1 VRAHDPIPQDLRH
14 TNGNAVDTV
23 DAVDTVSMK
32 LPVAPMFP
40 VDAMPEGCQKL
51 VREAAK
57 ALGCPPEFVAVPMLA
72 ALASAIGNSRV
83 IKLKEGWEEGAVI
96 YAAVIADPGE
106 KKTPAMK
113 IALEPAK
120 KEQAR
125 LRECYLKQADERKAE
140 MRQWEVDKKVNAR
153 NDLPAPPPP
162 EEPIMERTLV
172 EDTTVEALAVVLEGT
187 PRGVLVMR
195 DELAGWVRSMDQYK
209 SGGKGADRQF
219 WLSGWS
225 NSHVIVD
232 RKGREEPLFLPR
244 PFVSVVGAIQPRV
257 LPELGA
263 GREDGMMDRFLFA
276 YPLPVPSAW
285 SDHEISPASRGE
297 YADLY
302 KRLRELHMN
311 TDDHGYPDPVR
322 IHFSPCAKDLLKG
335 AVNELGAE
343 RHRPG
348 FPSRLKGPYSKLEAY
363 LARLSLIL
371 AVARA
376 ADTGVAERVEE
387 DDVLAA
393 VVLVDCFK
401 GMARRVYRENP
412 RERFAEDVAKFLE
425 GRGGYFKDEPHV
437 LHGQLDSR
445 YKQPRPDELTKK
457 LKDIIPSTPGLT
469 LNTGHFPKEG
479 QSRRFVEISLENGV
493 NGVNG
498 VNPEKGAKLDMPG
511 EERFSLDDQEI
522 TR

>member
-14 TNGNAVDTV
+14 TNGNAVDTIDAV

-32 LPVAPMFP
+32 LPDAPKFP

-51 VREAAK
+51 VSEAAK
-57 ALGCPPEFVAVPMLA
+57 AIGCPPEFVSVPMLA
-72 ALASAIGNSRV
+72 VLASAIGNSRV
-83 IKLKEGWEEGAVI
+83 IKLKEGWEEGAGI

-113 IALEPAK
+113 MALEPAQ

-125 LRECYLKQADERKAE
+125 LKEHYLKQADEHKAE
-140 MRQWEVDKKVNAR
+140 MRQWKVDEKANAR

-162 EEPIMERTLV
+162 EAPIMERTMV

-209 SGGKGADRQF
+209 TGGKGADRQF

-232 RKGREEPLFLPR
+232 RKGRVEPLFLPR
-244 PFVSVVGAIQPRV
+244 PFVSVVGAIQPGV

-285 SDHEISPASRGE
+285 SDHEISSVSRGE
-297 YADLY
+297 YARLY
-302 KRLRELHMN
+302 ERLRELHMN
-311 TDDHGYPDPVR
+311 TDEHGTPDPVR
-322 IHFSPCAKDLLKG
+322 IHLSPGARELFKG
-335 AVNELGAE
+335 AVNDLGAE

-348 FPSRLKGPYSKLEAY
+348 FPTRLKGPYSKLEAY

-376 ADTGVAERVEE
+376 VDTGVAERVEE

-393 VVLVDCFK
+393 VVLVDYFK

-412 RERFAEDVAKFLE
+412 RERFAEDVAKFLD

-437 LHGQLDSR
+437 LHEQLDSR
-445 YKQPRPDELTKK
+445 YKPPRPDELTKK
-457 LKDIIPSTPGLT
+457 LKDIIPHTHGLC
-469 LNTGHFPKEG
+469 LKTGNFYKDG
-479 QSRRFVEISLENGV
+479 QSRRCVEILLENGV

-498 VNPEKGAKLDMPG
+498 VNAEKGDKLDAPG
-511 EERFSLDDQEI
+511 EKHFGFG
-522 TR
+522 